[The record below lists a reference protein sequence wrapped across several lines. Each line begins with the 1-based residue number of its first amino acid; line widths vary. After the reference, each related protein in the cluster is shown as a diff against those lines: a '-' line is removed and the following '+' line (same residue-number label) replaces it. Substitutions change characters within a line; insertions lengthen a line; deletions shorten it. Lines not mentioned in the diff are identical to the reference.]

1 MKVEVEIPMPNTKV
15 FRDWAI
21 INEIDEDLV
30 SLQLSRD
37 ILPEGVSLRIGQVL
51 KITSQTDNNTYD
63 CRAFIVSKGYEQ
75 DLLLRF
81 TSETISNESRE
92 FYRVDAFLPIKF
104 HILYDQNPANVR
116 EEWEAR
122 RKLRRDEEAA
132 RKRSRLEEKRIKLLS
147 DERTRALKTQW
158 EDIVGEP
165 VSLPQ
170 DKAQEEQQDNPY
182 YESWGAVT
190 TYAVNISGGGL
201 RIFTDHKFNMD
212 ELILLEAYVPSSR
225 IIVDIIARVVFTD
238 YKSGAEDD
246 KSNNSTAMQF
256 VFINESAS
264 SAINTYI
271 SSIQL
276 RRIRQFKGFT
286 DVDPAT
292 ANNLSSPNKHYAYI
306 DSIGVVGENTDHK
319 KQVKIKQ
326 VFLVIFLVCIT
337 SMMFVYFYRYSV
349 KHSKNEIQEIFENG
363 IKK

>member
-1 MKVEVEIPMPNTKV
+1 MKVEIEIPMPNTKV

-37 ILPEGVSLRIGQVL
+37 ILPEGVNLHIGQVL
-51 KITSQTDNNTYD
+51 KISSQTDSNTYI

-81 TSETISNESRE
+81 TSETISNELRE
-92 FYRVDAFLPIKF
+92 FYRVDAFIPIKF

-116 EEWEAR
+116 EQWDAQ
-122 RKLRRDEEAA
+122 RKQRRDEETA
-132 RKRSRLEEKRIKLLS
+132 RNRSRLEEKRIKLRS
-147 DERTRALKTQW
+147 EERARALKTQW
-158 EDIVGEP
+158 EDFIGEP
-165 VSLPQ
+165 VTLPQ
-170 DKAQEEQQDNPY
+170 DKPQGEQQDNPY
-182 YESWGAVT
+182 YESWGTVT
-190 TYAVNISGGGL
+190 THAVNISGGGL
-201 RIFTDHKFNMD
+201 RIFTNQKFNMD
-212 ELILLEAYVPSSR
+212 ELILLETYVPSSR

-238 YKSGAEDD
+238 YNSSAEDD
-246 KSNNSTAMQF
+246 KANTSTAMQF
-256 VFINESAS
+256 VFIDESAS

-292 ANNLSSPNKHYAYI
+292 NNISSSNKHYAYI
-306 DSIGVVGENTDHK
+306 DSIGVGEKTDHK
-319 KQVKIKQ
+319 DQVKIKQ
-326 VFLVIFLVCIT
+326 VLLILFSVCLVCLICI
-337 SMMFVYFYRYSV
+337 YFYRYSV

-363 IKK
+363 IRR